1 MPVQDSCMSKDD
13 MIIYLLNTLSFYAD
27 KDNWDTR
34 NVALL
39 DRGNRASEALIYIS
53 KELDKQ
59 DNG

>member
-1 MPVQDSCMSKDD
+1 MSKDD

-53 KELDKQ
+53 QELDKQ